1 MSDYGFETTLLHEG
15 SRVTKLAT
23 DPETVPVYLT
33 TAFHVDDLDA
43 LEARYAVKGFCYNR
57 SRNPNRTALID
68 LMNSLEQGEDSIV
81 CNCGMAAIST
91 VVLSLLKQGDH
102 ILADKTLYGETVE
115 LFDHLENYGI
125 KTTFAN
131 FTDTDEIKKHI
142 QPETKILYTETI
154 SNPMI
159 SVVDIKA
166 VAEIAHDSGSWLV
179 VDNTFTSAVAL
190 RPLSLGAD
198 IVINSLTK
206 FANGHSDVLCGSA
219 TGKAELIQKAQKFL
233 VLHGGV
239 ADPMSAWLCQR
250 GMRTMGLRIRQQMQN
265 AEVLAAA
272 LEKDSRI
279 KKVLHPSLASHP
291 QHELVK
297 KMYQNGCVTA
307 MMSIEVEPDRE
318 KINAFMR
325 KLNVVN
331 YAMTLGGLRTT
342 IAHPCTSSH
351 YGLPQEFLDDIGITY
366 GLIRVSVGLENVED
380 LIADFKQALDVFE
393 S

>member
-81 CNCGMAAIST
+81 CNCGMSAIST

-239 ADPMSAWLCQR
+239 ADPMVCLALPAAVCGQWACGFASRCKMQKSWQQHWKKILVSKKSFTPVWLVTLNMSWLKKC
-250 GMRTMGLRIRQQMQN
+250 IRM
-265 AEVLAAA
+265 
-272 LEKDSRI
+272 
-279 KKVLHPSLASHP
+279 
-291 QHELVK
+291 
-297 KMYQNGCVTA
+297 
-307 MMSIEVEPDRE
+307 
-318 KINAFMR
+318 
-325 KLNVVN
+325 VV
-331 YAMTLGGLRTT
+331 
-342 IAHPCTSSH
+342 
-351 YGLPQEFLDDIGITY
+351 
-366 GLIRVSVGLENVED
+366 
-380 LIADFKQALDVFE
+380 
-393 S
+393 